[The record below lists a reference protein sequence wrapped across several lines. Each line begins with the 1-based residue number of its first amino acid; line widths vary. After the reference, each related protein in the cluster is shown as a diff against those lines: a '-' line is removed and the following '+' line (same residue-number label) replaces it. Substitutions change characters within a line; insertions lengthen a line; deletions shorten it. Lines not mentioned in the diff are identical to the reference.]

1 MWKGAVSGGKYFSAA
16 PIIRPVILHHGIDRY
31 QALVR
36 FAAMRIWKNA
46 LVKPRGNFKNVRIV
60 RLKWFQNLT
69 PKKMTEQYNQ
79 VVNAFLGYLQNEKR
93 YSMHTVNAYRN
104 DLFQFFEYITQK
116 KDDNTIIHILHISKD
131 DIRVYLGTLIRHG
144 ISKRSV
150 ARKLAALRALF
161 KYLNKTGQIQHDP
174 TMTLISPKLDKRLPE
189 FLREEE
195 IRVVLESIE
204 VDTSRGARDRAI
216 LELFYGT
223 GMRLSELTGLNIF
236 DADFKTG
243 TVRVLGKGRKTR
255 IIPLGRNMGKTIQHY
270 LLKRQN
276 LHPSMDEKAL
286 FLNQRGQRLSTRGV
300 QLLVR
305 RRLRSVS
312 AKEKL
317 SPHILRHSFAT
328 HLLDRGA
335 DLEAVKQLLGHTSLS
350 TTQNYTHLTMERLR
364 KVYRRTHPRADAG

>member
-1 MWKGAVSGGKYFSAA
+1 M
-16 PIIRPVILHHGIDRY
+16 
-31 QALVR
+31 
-36 FAAMRIWKNA
+36 
-46 LVKPRGNFKNVRIV
+46 
-60 RLKWFQNLT
+60 
-69 PKKMTEQYNQ
+69 
-79 VVNAFLGYLQNEKR
+79 
-93 YSMHTVNAYRN
+93 
-104 DLFQFFEYITQK
+104 
-116 KDDNTIIHILHISKD
+116 
-131 DIRVYLGTLIRHG
+131 
-144 ISKRSV
+144 
-150 ARKLAALRALF
+150 
-161 KYLNKTGQIQHDP
+161 
-174 TMTLISPKLDKRLPE
+174 
-189 FLREEE
+189 
-195 IRVVLESIE
+195 VLESIE